1 MKTSLTEEHRIASL
15 SLDLDDKWA
24 YLKTNGDLNWKEY
37 PSYLEVLVPRV
48 LNILLSH
55 GLRATF
61 FIVGKDASLARNAEL
76 LRAVADAGHEIGNHS
91 FLHDPWLHLY
101 SEEELRVE
109 IEQADM
115 HITRAT
121 GSRPVGFRGPG
132 YSLSAGTLREL
143 VRHGYLYDATTFPT
157 FVMPLIR
164 RYFFAKTNLTTEE
177 KRQRRWLGGRL
188 QEGFRP
194 NTPYFWNVDGKRLV
208 EIPVTTLPGFR
219 LPMHMSYLMALY
231 EFSERIALGYLDLS
245 LRLCRWTGVH
255 PSLLLHPT
263 DFLGRE
269 DGQGLSITPGMKL
282 LVGSKLKF
290 IDQVLGRLRSTFS
303 VVTIR
308 EHVEHISHR
317 KALRV
322 LAPTF

>member
-1 MKTSLTEEHRIASL
+1 MRITPTQEHRIASL

-24 YLKTNGDLNWKEY
+24 YLKTNGDPNWKAY

-48 LNILLSH
+48 LKILLSH
-55 GLRATF
+55 ELRATF
-61 FIVGKDASLARNAEL
+61 FIVGKDASLTRNAEL

-101 SEEELRVE
+101 SDEKLRLE
-109 IEQADM
+109 IAQADM

-121 GSRPVGFRGPG
+121 GRRPVGFRGPG
-132 YSLSAGTLREL
+132 YSLSPGTLREL

-164 RYFFAKTNLTTEE
+164 RYFFAKSNFTLEE

-188 QEGFRP
+188 QECFRP
-194 NTPYFWNVDGKRLV
+194 NKPYFWNVDGKRLV

-231 EFSERIALGYLDLS
+231 EFSERLALGYLDLS
-245 LRLCRWTGVH
+245 LCLCRLMDVH

-263 DFLGRE
+263 DFLGQE
-269 DGQGLSITPGMKL
+269 DGQGLFITPGMKL
-282 LVGSKLKF
+282 PVGRKLKF

-308 EHVEHISHR
+308 EHVEYISHL
-317 KALRV
+317 KTLRV